1 MEGEEEM
8 SAKVSLPIQG
18 RIQGGSLGAEE
29 PPSPSYIPPFAEEFM
44 SSLSPTF
51 IISVHARFS
60 MSDSFVDLP
69 QEVVN

>member
-1 MEGEEEM
+1 MCEPRG
-8 SAKVSLPIQG
+8 G
-18 RIQGGSLGAEE
+18 YRGGSLGAEE
-29 PPSPSYIPPFAEEFM
+29 PPSGKIHYKLSRGGFRGGFGG
-44 SSLSPTF
+44 LSPTF